1 MPINIRVKY
10 HYFYLYFAI
19 IFLVVSGC
27 APLRNSNYDEYL
39 LLKYEIDECKTTST
53 YTTATTLTGTA
64 KFFKR
69 GVNLVT
75 QFETEGGAQVLK
87 LKNMTQG
94 DPLVDA
100 LPIKFAEIAVYN
112 SSNKIVQCGK
122 TDANGALKAVDAV
135 SDLKIPKIAGSYT
148 VRVFSRMNYALS
160 KLTASVAIKKDKYT
174 NELYF
179 ISSVA
184 SSNGVDDTNVNLLAY
199 ARQTDSVGVE
209 GGPFNILNSIYASYK
224 YIDANTGAVPVNC
237 LSSKFNVY
245 WKLGFNPAQ
254 YAYPETDPSILSS
267 ATFYDHTINSLFI
280 SGGKLGNFTFEPA
293 AHFDDFEIIHELGH
307 HIENV
312 CGSLLT
318 PGGEHHAITRV
329 DPRLAWAEGWA
340 NYFAAQVMYNSIGNS
355 DTSINIINP
364 EFKNKMIAAGISATS
379 WTYFF
384 ASVGFSDSV
393 QNIGSGS
400 GFMFD
405 FKRAGSLP
413 DLWQSGVYTGQPFDK
428 VDPARFPGEGHFR
441 EGAVS
446 RGLFKLSNIC
456 GGTCITALP
465 LAFEYFWKSMDKITG
480 IGQSVYTFK
489 SSADFMERLKAQVT
503 WDAPKIAFNEATT
516 SEALHIFSDGAF
528 TSSGINRWVPY
539 GTYLT
544 NITGGACSAGS
555 FRIQPRFDDPVTTGT
570 NSDQRYSNHF
580 YTIDLNVLAGLDEI
594 RVVFGSSPVSGGT
607 NTEFDILLFEEGY
620 EYNGDYVCPTFE
632 SDGVTCKVT
641 YQASRGT
648 NSSVVKSDR
657 RSGAITTKVIRDL
670 QLLNHNKRYLLNIRA
685 YTATSITISPLT
697 EYTYSIQ
704 NASGANLCP

>member
-1 MPINIRVKY
+1 MPINIRVKN
-10 HYFYLYFAI
+10 HYFYTYLTGL
-19 IFLVVSGC
+19 IFVSAGC
-27 APLRNSNYDEYL
+27 SPLRNSNYEEYL
-39 LLKYEIDECKTTST
+39 SLKYELPECSQSYT
-53 YTTATTLTGTA
+53 YATTTTLSGTA

-75 QFETEGGAQVLK
+75 QYETEGGAQVLK

-100 LPIKFAEIAVYN
+100 IPIKFAEVAVYN
-112 SSNKIVQCGK
+112 SNNQIVQCGK
-122 TDANGALKAVDAV
+122 TNATGALKAINAT
-135 SDLKIPKIAGSYT
+135 SDLLIPKIAGSYT
-148 VRVFSRMNYALS
+148 VRVFSRMNQALS
-160 KLTASVAIKKDKYT
+160 KLTASAVVKKDKYT
-174 NELYF
+174 NEVYF
-179 ISSVA
+179 ISSTA
-184 SSNGVDDTNVNLLAY
+184 ISNGIDDSNVNLIAY
-199 ARQTDSVGVE
+199 ARQTDSADVE
-209 GGPFNILNSIYASYK
+209 GGPFNILNSIYASYQ
-224 YIDANTGAVPVNC
+224 YINSNTGTVPLSC
-237 LSSKFNVY
+237 LNSKFSVY

-254 YAYPETDPSILSS
+254 YYKPETDPSLLPSI
-267 ATFYDHTINSLFI
+267 TFYDKTINSLFI

-293 AHFDDFEIIHELGH
+293 AHFDDYVIIHELGH

-318 PGGEHHAITRV
+318 PGGSHYAITRT
-329 DPRLAWAEGWA
+329 DPRLAWAEGWS
-340 NYFAAQVMYNSIGNS
+340 NYFAAQVMYNSIGNADS
-355 DTSINIINP
+355 TIDIINP

-405 FKRAGSLP
+405 FKRAGNSP
-413 DLWQSGVYTGQPFDK
+413 DTWQSGEYVGQSFDK
-428 VDPARFPGEGHFR
+428 VDPTRYPGEGHFR
-441 EGAVS
+441 EGAIS

-456 GGTCITALP
+456 GGTCITAAP

-503 WDAPKIAFNEATT
+503 WDAAKVTFNQSAT
-516 SEALHIFSDGAF
+516 SEALHLFSDGAY
-528 TSSGINRWVPY
+528 TSGSINKWIPY

-544 NITGGACSAGS
+544 NVTAGTCGIGT
-555 FRIQPRFDDPVTTGT
+555 FHIEPRFDDPVLTGS

-580 YTIDLNVLAGLDEI
+580 YTIDLNVLTGLDQI
-594 RVVFGSSPVSGGT
+594 QVVFGSAPIAGGT
-607 NTEFDILLFEEGY
+607 ATEFDILLFEEGY
-620 EYNGDYVCPTFE
+620 EFNGDYVCPSYE
-632 SDGVTCKVT
+632 SDGTTCKVT

-648 NSSVVKSDR
+648 NATVIKSDR
-657 RSGAITTKVIRDL
+657 RSGGLTTKTVRDL

-685 YTATSITISPLT
+685 YTANISTSPLT
-697 EYTYSIQ
+697 EYTYEIKNQ
-704 NASGANLCP
+704 TGANICP